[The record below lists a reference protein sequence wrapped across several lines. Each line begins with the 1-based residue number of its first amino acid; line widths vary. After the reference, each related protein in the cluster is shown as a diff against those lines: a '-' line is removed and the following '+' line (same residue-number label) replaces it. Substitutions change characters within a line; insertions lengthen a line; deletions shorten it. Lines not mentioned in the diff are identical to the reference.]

1 MSCAA
6 SHKKS
11 ITVRR
16 TVGFSK
22 CVLFYSANGVKV
34 SISDGV
40 LSDKGDRAGM
50 GYEV

>member
-1 MSCAA
+1 MSCVA

-11 ITVRR
+11 ITVRQS
-16 TVGFSK
+16 VGFSN

-34 SISDGV
+34 SISNGV
-40 LSDKGDRAGM
+40 LSDTADRAGM